1 MKKIL
6 FLLLG
11 VLGVALPAGAEE
23 HKIEMVTYFP
33 VPYVAY
39 SQIKPTKQLDVGTAT
54 ACEMNLGCAESGEAG
69 VLPLYVTG
77 NMYLKK
83 GQLDFNS
90 AAAVYSNVVRLGN
103 GTGAANL
110 DFGSNL
116 RVGAINNGY
125 TLDAD
130 QTTVDTLDLFPGRI
144 NNSFP
149 SCAAVGGTSSI
160 SWQELQLKDR
170 KETYLVCGD
179 AKEVT
184 PTCSD
189 RTYKLAHKS
198 ECCPTAPY
206 SDTDCWK
213 YVKGKNTYG
222 GQERVNVRGTST
234 FTIKNPSVG
243 CYMASNV
250 VVPSGRT
257 FSNTV
262 APVGTSCP
270 SNVGSGVECPTV
282 GYECAYVTDL
292 YQIGSSGVNCRLVGT
307 TCTCTFT
314 YAWGYHCYAPTSSGG
329 YQKNGW

>member
-54 ACEMNLGCAESGEAG
+54 ACEMNLGCAESGDAG
-69 VLPLYVTG
+69 VLPLSVTG

-83 GQLDFNS
+83 GRLDFNS

-103 GTGAANL
+103 GIGAANL

-116 RVGAINNGY
+116 RVGDINNGY
-125 TLDAD
+125 TLEAD

-144 NNSFP
+144 KNSFP

-170 KETYLVCGD
+170 KETYLMCGTP
-179 AKEVT
+179 KELPPVVA
-184 PTCSD
+184 TCSD
-189 RTYKLAHKS
+189 RSYKLAHKS
-198 ECCPTAPY
+198 ECCPSVPQKDKDCWTEQFVWSGVIYERDQEAIYRCNQQNQWTPY
-206 SDTDCWK
+206 STCLSICTREPPERRDPRCASL
-213 YVKGKNTYG
+213 KG
-222 GQERVNVRGTST
+222 
-234 FTIKNPSVG
+234 P
-243 CYMASNV
+243 CYRLGETCLLEM
-250 VVPSGRT
+250 GY
-257 FSNTV
+257 
-262 APVGTSCP
+262 
-270 SNVGSGVECPTV
+270 CPTWTGRWNMAEPICDCKGGGV
-282 GYECAYVTDL
+282 LAKTYNECVRTYV
-292 YQIGSSGVNCRLVGT
+292 R
-307 TCTCTFT
+307 
-314 YAWGYHCYAPTSSGG
+314 
-329 YQKNGW
+329 NGW

>member
-54 ACEMNLGCAESGEAG
+54 ACEMNLGCAESGDAG
-69 VLPLYVTG
+69 VLPLSVTG

-83 GQLDFNS
+83 GRLDFNS

-103 GTGAANL
+103 GIGAANL

-125 TLDAD
+125 TLEAD

-144 NNSFP
+144 KNSFP

-170 KETYLVCGD
+170 KETYLMCGTP
-179 AKEVT
+179 KELPPVA
-184 PTCSD
+184 TCSD
-189 RTYKLAHKS
+189 RSYKLAHKS
-198 ECCPTAPY
+198 ECCPSVPQT
-206 SDTDCWK
+206 DKDCWTEQFIWNMVLNRTDQEAVFRCRQQNQWTP
-213 YVKGKNTYG
+213 YNT
-222 GQERVNVRGTST
+222 
-234 FTIKNPSVG
+234 
-243 CYMASNV
+243 
-250 VVPSGRT
+250 
-257 FSNTV
+257 
-262 APVGTSCP
+262 
-270 SNVGSGVECPTV
+270 
-282 GYECAYVTDL
+282 CATKC
-292 YQIGSSGVNCRLVGT
+292 IGSSTVNGDSRCALLKGACSRVGETCMMQITYCPTWTGRYNMAEPICDCRGGEVLNK
-307 TCTCTFT
+307 T
-314 YAWGYHCYAPTSSGG
+314 YQECVRTYV
-329 YQKNGW
+329 KNGW

>member
-54 ACEMNLGCAESGEAG
+54 ACEMNLGCAESGDAG
-69 VLPLYVTG
+69 VLPLSVTG

-83 GQLDFNS
+83 GRLDFNS

-103 GTGAANL
+103 GIGAANL

-125 TLDAD
+125 TLEAD

-144 NNSFP
+144 KNSFP

-170 KETYLVCGD
+170 KETYLMCGTP
-179 AKEVT
+179 KELPPVA
-184 PTCSD
+184 TCSD
-189 RTYKLAHKS
+189 RSYKLAHKS
-198 ECCPTAPY
+198 ECCPSAPQKDKDCWTEQFIWNLVLNRTDQEAIYRCNQQNQWTPY
-206 SDTDCWK
+206 SNCSFKCTESYGSVVNGDPRCASL
-213 YVKGKNTYG
+213 KGACSRVGETCMMQITY
-222 GQERVNVRGTST
+222 
-234 FTIKNPSVG
+234 
-243 CYMASNV
+243 
-250 VVPSGRT
+250 
-257 FSNTV
+257 
-262 APVGTSCP
+262 
-270 SNVGSGVECPTV
+270 CPTWTGRYNMAEPICDCKGGGV
-282 GYECAYVTDL
+282 LAKTYQECVRTYV
-292 YQIGSSGVNCRLVGT
+292 
-307 TCTCTFT
+307 
-314 YAWGYHCYAPTSSGG
+314 
-329 YQKNGW
+329 KNGW

>member
-1 MKKIL
+1 MKKNL

-54 ACEMNLGCAESGEAG
+54 ACEMNLGCAESGDAG
-69 VLPLYVTG
+69 VLPLSVTG

-83 GQLDFNS
+83 GRLDFNS

-103 GTGAANL
+103 GIGAANL

-116 RVGAINNGY
+116 RVGSINNGY

-160 SWQELQLKDR
+160 SWQKLKLNN
-170 KETYLVCGD
+170 KEETYLMCGN
-179 AKEVT
+179 AKELESPCDDSKREACVS
-184 PTCSD
+184 PTGAGTVRGFWDLVNCKCTCPSGTWLTLD
-189 RTYKLAHKS
+189 GSCHKLGVEIK
-198 ECCPTAPY
+198 C
-206 SDTDCWK
+206 
-213 YVKGKNTYG
+213 KGKEAEMKRCTSASSNTG
-222 GQERVNVRGTST
+222 GFAEEIAHVAGTWDWENCTCKCPSGSAYS
-234 FTIKNPSVG
+234 PSVG
-243 CYMASNV
+243 CV
-250 VVPSGRT
+250 QFRVDFG
-257 FSNTV
+257 
-262 APVGTSCP
+262 
-270 SNVGSGVECPTV
+270 GSGNMGSVV
-282 GYECAYVTDL
+282 GQPGGGITP
-292 YQIGSSGVNCRLVGT
+292 GSNEYR
-307 TCTCTFT
+307 
-314 YAWGYHCYAPTSSGG
+314 
-329 YQKNGW
+329 

>member
-54 ACEMNLGCAESGEAG
+54 ACEMNLGCAESGDAG
-69 VLPLYVTG
+69 VLPLSVTG

-83 GQLDFNS
+83 GRLDFNS

-103 GTGAANL
+103 GIGAANL

-125 TLDAD
+125 TLEAD

-144 NNSFP
+144 KNSFP

-170 KETYLVCGD
+170 KETYLMCGTP
-179 AKEVT
+179 KELPPVVA
-184 PTCSD
+184 TCSD
-189 RTYKLAHKS
+189 RSYKLAHKS
-198 ECCPTAPY
+198 ECCPSAPQK
-206 SDTDCWK
+206 DKDCWTEQF
-213 YVKGKNTYG
+213 VW
-222 GQERVNVRGTST
+222 
-234 FTIKNPSVG
+234 
-243 CYMASNV
+243 
-250 VVPSGRT
+250 
-257 FSNTV
+257 
-262 APVGTSCP
+262 
-270 SNVGSGVECPTV
+270 SGVTYVRNDQAIYRCNQQNQWTPYNTCASKCMRESPGPEGDPRCASLKGPCYRLGETCLLDIGYCPTWT
-282 GYECAYVTDL
+282 GRWNMAEPICDCKGGELLGKTYNECIRTYV
-292 YQIGSSGVNCRLVGT
+292 R
-307 TCTCTFT
+307 
-314 YAWGYHCYAPTSSGG
+314 
-329 YQKNGW
+329 NGW